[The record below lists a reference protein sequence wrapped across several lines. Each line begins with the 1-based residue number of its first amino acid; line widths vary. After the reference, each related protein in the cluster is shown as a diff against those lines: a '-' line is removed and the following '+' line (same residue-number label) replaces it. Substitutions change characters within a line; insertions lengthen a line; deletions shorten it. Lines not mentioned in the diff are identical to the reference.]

1 LIFCEQLIR
10 GALALAPNEHDK
22 KVYFI
27 VCDTMS
33 ADVGNILPSTHHHH
47 HHHHDQEDILNS
59 CELFV
64 DAKRFFI
71 DLWTDINNQ
80 STIVKLAAN
89 KTFEFKMT
97 VKIKCS
103 PIDGATNRSREK
115 CAHKPKIL
123 SHTHAPNQ
131 CHPSYSLSI
140 D

>member
-10 GALALAPNEHDK
+10 GAFALAPNEHDK

-33 ADVGNILPSTHHHH
+33 ADVRNILPSAHHHH
-47 HHHHDQEDILNS
+47 HHNEEDILNS

-64 DAKRFFI
+64 DAKRFFLLI
-71 DLWTDINNQ
+71 CGLILI
-80 STIVKLAAN
+80 TIVKLASN
-89 KTFEFKMT
+89 VTFEMKIT

-115 CAHKPKIL
+115 CAHKLKIP

-131 CHPSYSLSI
+131 CHPSHSLSI